1 MQQTGLEEELTRR
14 SVTHSAWDLSASK
27 DRERRGW
34 HPVTYKVSDATPALI
49 NSIKEYIFFK
59 SGQVC
64 FLLFRE
70 VGVGISMLKGETKRS
85 HHHLNIGLVGLYLTW
100 PMKSISFTKMN
111 SLFKATRTIIF
122 RKSNKLNASN
132 L

>member
-49 NSIKEYIFFK
+49 KSIKVYSFFNLGK
-59 SGQVC
+59 FVSFFSGKLGSAYPIV
-64 FLLFRE
+64 
-70 VGVGISMLKGETKRS
+70 KGETKRS
-85 HHHLNIGLVGLYLTW
+85 HHHLNNRFCWPLFDMVIEVRIIYLDE
-100 PMKSISFTKMN
+100 
-111 SLFKATRTIIF
+111 
-122 RKSNKLNASN
+122 
-132 L
+132 